1 MRLTSTL
8 VPLLACSGCLLRDID
23 RHIDEL
29 RCNGTTTTSTS
40 DTGTTGCPDS
50 TGGGETTSA
59 GADTDDTTDDTAGT
73 ESGGASTGTST
84 TDASITDASSSTGE
98 PVAVCGN
105 GVVEAFG
112 PAPEDCDD
120 GNDDPDDGCSDC
132 GRDRLVFI
140 TSADYT
146 GAIFEGIVGVDQRCR
161 NLAAIQNLPK
171 AAEFKAWI
179 SDSTISAKQ
188 RMFRGRGRYV
198 LINGL
203 VVAASWDALLA
214 GELQN
219 PINIT
224 ETSETKNYGV
234 WTGTMPDGSAAVGS
248 DHCAD
253 WTAQFD
259 KNSGYWGRS
268 AMVDSEWTIADPPVD
283 QPGDCGTARALYCV
297 EQ

>member
-23 RHIDEL
+23 RHVDEL
-29 RCNGTTTTSTS
+29 HCSGTTTTTPGET
-40 DTGTTGCPDS
+40 DTTGCPDS
-50 TGGGETTSA
+50 TGGSETTTTATHTTGDTTSIDSDSA
-59 GADTDDTTDDTAGT
+59 GTGTTDTSAADTG
-73 ESGGASTGTST
+73 ST
-84 TDASITDASSSTGE
+84 TGE
-98 PVAVCGN
+98 PDAVCGN

-140 TSADYT
+140 TSADYP
-146 GAIFEGIVGVDQRCR
+146 GASFMGIVGVDQRCR
-161 NLAAIQNLPK
+161 NLAALQDLPNF
-171 AAEFKAWI
+171 AEFKAWI

-198 LINGL
+198 LVNGL

-214 GELQN
+214 GELEN
-219 PINIT
+219 PINVT
-224 ETSETKNYGV
+224 ETSQTKNYGV

-253 WTAQFD
+253 WTSLLD
-259 KNSGYWGRS
+259 KNSGFWGRS
-268 AMVDSEWTIADPPVD
+268 ATVTAEWTIAEPPVD
-283 QPGDCGTARALYCV
+283 QPGDCAVGRALYCF
-297 EQ
+297 EQN